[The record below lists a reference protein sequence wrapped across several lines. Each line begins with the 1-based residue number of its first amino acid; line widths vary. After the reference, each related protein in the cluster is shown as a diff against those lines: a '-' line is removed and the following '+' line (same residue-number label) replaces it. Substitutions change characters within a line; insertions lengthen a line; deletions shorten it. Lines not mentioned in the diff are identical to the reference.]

1 MMSYGGVIV
10 QVVNILILLGWIVLS
25 LIAWFKLR
33 DRNLPPTAKAVWA
46 LVICVPILGAIAFWI
61 VNPNEATA

>member
-1 MMSYGGVIV
+1 MMSYGGFVLQIL
-10 QVVNILILLGWIVLS
+10 NILILLGWIVLS

-33 DRNLPPTAKAVWA
+33 DRNLPPTTKAVWA

-61 VNPNEATA
+61 VNPNEAIA